1 MYNNQWIMTQE
12 WHNILF
18 LHWPVSPDDLIEHIP
33 FELELDLY
41 NGSAW
46 IGLVFFKVK
55 GNRPRLT
62 PPILGFSSFL
72 ELNFRTYVTFQG
84 RVGVYFFSLDANNPL
99 IVKLMRMGGFLPF
112 RYAEISLKQSKNTF
126 TVHSRYR
133 EGKSVP
139 EVLVTTFKPI
149 PGRIESNLF
158 ERWLT
163 ERYYLWTKTKDNLF
177 RVYISHSPW
186 VLQNVTCT
194 IFKNSMAS
202 FLNSN
207 DNVNGPIAHYSKL
220 KKARFF
226 PPVKENR
233 ENK

>member
-1 MYNNQWIMTQE
+1 
-12 WHNILF
+12 
-18 LHWPVSPDDLIEHIP
+18 
-33 FELELDLY
+33 
-41 NGSAW
+41 
-46 IGLVFFKVK
+46 
-55 GNRPRLT
+55 
-62 PPILGFSSFL
+62 
-72 ELNFRTYVTFQG
+72 
-84 RVGVYFFSLDANNPL
+84 
-99 IVKLMRMGGFLPF
+99 MRMGGFLPF
-112 RYAEISLKQSKNTF
+112 RYAEISLKRSKNTF

-139 EVLVTTFKPI
+139 EVLVTTFKPL
-149 PGRIESNLF
+149 PGTIESNLF

-186 VLQNVTCT
+186 ILQNVTCT

-207 DNVNGPIAHYSKL
+207 DNVNGPIAHYSKM